1 MNDNLFEHKLGVTL
15 HDRKSL
21 NKHNSFLLFF
31 TGLSGSGK
39 STLANALEQKLY
51 QEGIRTFLLDGDN
64 IRKGINADLNFSAED
79 RTENM
84 RRIAHISNLFVNTGI
99 VVLAS
104 FIAPSEEH
112 RAFVKQ
118 TVGKENYVEI
128 FVDTSIEECERRD
141 VKGLYKKARSGE
153 IKNFTGISAPYEVPQ
168 TPHFTIDTKK
178 LSIEESVELIFEKV
192 KRKLDVTS

>member
-1 MNDNLFEHKLGVTL
+1 MNDNLFEHKFGVTL
-15 HDRKSL
+15 QDRNSL

-51 QEGIRTFLLDGDN
+51 QEGISTFLLDGDN
-64 IRKGINADLNFSAED
+64 IRKGINSDLNFTAKD
-79 RTENM
+79 RTENI
-84 RRIAHISNLFVNTGI
+84 RRIAHISNLFVNAGI

-104 FIAPSEEH
+104 FIAPSEQH
-112 RAFVKQ
+112 RTFIKQ
-118 TVGKENYVEI
+118 TVLEENYIEI

-153 IKNFTGISAPYEVPQ
+153 IKNFTGISAPYEVPK
-168 TPHFTIDTKK
+168 TPYITISTDKS
-178 LSIEESVELIFEKV
+178 SIEKSVELIFEKV
-192 KRKLDVTS
+192 KSKLDVTS